1 MTTLGKDTSG
11 NGNNWTP
18 NNFSVTAGA
27 GNDSLVDTPTSYGTD
42 TGVGGEVRGNYCTL
56 NPLIPAAAGVT
67 LSDGNLRYTNTS
79 GGANQWY
86 TTIIGLSDA
95 SYYEATCTTRGA
107 SDQYNYVGDGNALYA
122 TNGQIYIGGSLVT
135 TVAAYTS
142 GDVIGVAFGGAG
154 GSGLRFF
161 KNGAQVY
168 SASASGGNT
177 PIVNGYNS
185 CVWDMNFGQ
194 RPFAH
199 TAPSGFRS
207 ICTQNLPPVTI
218 GATSTTQ
225 ANDYF
230 NTVLY
235 TGTGSSQSITGVGF
249 QPDFVWIKGRSGATD
264 HGLYDAVRG
273 VQKQIESNTITAET
287 TETTGLTAF
296 NTDGFTVGALAQLNT
311 SSATYV
317 AWNWKANGAG
327 STNTAGTITSTVSAN
342 TTAGFS
348 VLTYNPGNTSG
359 TIGHGLNVA
368 PQFIIVRSRTNS
380 GGDPWGVY
388 HVSLGNT
395 KSWFS

>member
-1 MTTLGKDTSG
+1 M
-11 NGNNWTP
+11 
-18 NNFSVTAGA
+18 
-27 GNDSLVDTPTSYGTD
+27 
-42 TGVGGEVRGNYCTL
+42 
-56 NPLIPAAAGVT
+56 
-67 LSDGNLRYTNTS
+67 
-79 GGANQWY
+79 
-86 TTIIGLSDA
+86 
-95 SYYEATCTTRGA
+95 
-107 SDQYNYVGDGNALYA
+107 
-122 TNGQIYIGGSLVT
+122 
-135 TVAAYTS
+135 
-142 GDVIGVAFGGAG
+142 
-154 GSGLRFF
+154 
-161 KNGAQVY
+161 
-168 SASASGGNT
+168 
-177 PIVNGYNS
+177 
-185 CVWDMNFGQ
+185 
-194 RPFAH
+194 
-199 TAPSGFRS
+199 
-207 ICTQNLPPVTI
+207 
-218 GATSTTQ
+218 
-225 ANDYF
+225 
-230 NTVLY
+230 
-235 TGTGSSQSITGVGF
+235 
-249 QPDFVWIKGRSGATD
+249 WIKGRSGATD

-395 KSWFS
+395 KYLRLNTTDAEATLSTVWNNTSPTSTVVSIGTSDIVSSADTSFIMYCFAPVAGYSAFGSYTGNGSTDGPFVYTGFRPRYVLIKRTDTTENWYIKDTLRPAYNVNDKVLYANHNYAEGTEMNLDILSNGFKARGTDGGFNASGGTYIYAAFAESPFKYSLAR